1 MSTIIVNKLLTICK
15 RSVTILLI
23 VLSKRDR
30 YYLLKRTKI
39 VNKLLTNKPSQK
51 IFIKRIVK
59 HCAQQELNTQR
70 TLQ

>member
-59 HCAQQELNTQR
+59 HYTHQELNTQR